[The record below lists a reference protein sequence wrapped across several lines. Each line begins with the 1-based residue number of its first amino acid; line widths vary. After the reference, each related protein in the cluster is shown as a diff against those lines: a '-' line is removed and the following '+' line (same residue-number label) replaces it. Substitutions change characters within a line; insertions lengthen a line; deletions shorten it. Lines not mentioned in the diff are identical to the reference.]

1 MGCSFVK
8 GQGEEM
14 RGWLP
19 QDWPTCSD
27 LGVWQVPSAA
37 EVVVTVVGLAVMPG
51 RMDQQLT
58 HVAVAGLGQP
68 TLYPASHR
76 SRQQGQMQSGPRYR
90 VHPAPIYHGF
100 EFRDDDHLGDSAV
113 ESIAPRYPARFVD
126 RAVADTI

>member
-1 MGCSFVK
+1 M
-8 GQGEEM
+8 
-14 RGWLP
+14 
-19 QDWPTCSD
+19 
-27 LGVWQVPSAA
+27 LGPRVWQVPSAA
-37 EVVVTVVGLAVMPG
+37 EVVVTVVGLAVMLG
-51 RMDQQLT
+51 RLDQQLT

>member
-1 MGCSFVK
+1 
-8 GQGEEM
+8 M

-37 EVVVTVVGLAVMPG
+37 EVLVTVVGLAVMLG
-51 RMDQQLT
+51 RLDQQLT

-68 TLYPASHR
+68 TLHPASHR
-76 SRQQGQMQSGPRYR
+76 SRQEGQMRSGSRYR
-90 VHPAPIYHGF
+90 VHTAADRPWI
-100 EFRDDDHLGDSAV
+100 EFRGDDHLVDSAV
-113 ESIAPRYPARFVD
+113 ESIAPRCPARFVD